1 MANKAEEMDFTCAR
15 SWRRTRQE
23 DSTSLLCTLHVC
35 MAAKMRVMVS
45 VRTAEASGTEA
56 RSESTANRVNGKIE
70 LQLQRMMGTR
80 ECAS

>member
-1 MANKAEEMDFTCAR
+1 
-15 SWRRTRQE
+15 
-23 DSTSLLCTLHVC
+23 
-35 MAAKMRVMVS
+35 MRVMVS